1 MSVCLCLTFTSVHG
15 WMDGQKDGLMGVD
28 REGGADRDSQWIAQV
43 VSGLAVD
50 DRHLQHTFV
59 RNPWAS
65 FSSRYR

>member
-1 MSVCLCLTFTSVHG
+1 
-15 WMDGQKDGLMGVD
+15 MDGQKDGLMGVD
-28 REGGADRDSQWIAQV
+28 REGGADRDSQWIIAQV